1 MRMKS
6 KYGNMPKIDDD
17 QYWKKLF
24 QSLLDSGL
32 IRYSRTKD
40 GRLSFVSTPS
50 GRKLIQQQT
59 RKQTSTKNS

>member
-1 MRMKS
+1 
-6 KYGNMPKIDDD
+6 MPKIDDD

-50 GRKLIQQQT
+50 GRKLIQQQA